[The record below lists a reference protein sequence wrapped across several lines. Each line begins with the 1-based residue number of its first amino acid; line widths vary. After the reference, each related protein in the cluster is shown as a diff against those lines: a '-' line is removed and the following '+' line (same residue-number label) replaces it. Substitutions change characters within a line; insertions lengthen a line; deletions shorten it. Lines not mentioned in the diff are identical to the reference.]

1 MVETFRN
8 EWTQCV
14 FAGVTARAV
23 ATVVTKCDG
32 LSKYNVESECA
43 RYSGCNLSNFE
54 SMGEASALMILWED
68 EYLCFAGESAECR
81 SVQNAIAVALET
93 GAEWVFL
100 FGYYT
105 IAGTK

>member
-1 MVETFRN
+1 
-8 EWTQCV
+8 
-14 FAGVTARAV
+14 
-23 ATVVTKCDG
+23 
-32 LSKYNVESECA
+32 
-43 RYSGCNLSNFE
+43 
-54 SMGEASALMILWED
+54 MGEASALMILWED